1 MAAGQDRLGLIY
13 SEKTG
18 LKFKK
23 RLKKILLYLD
33 EKNVQYDLLHSD
45 GKDSVE
51 KLTRMLCNNAYKT
64 VIVIGGDGTINDAV
78 NGIMTADFL
87 HKDFAFGIIPSGAA
101 NDFIRFWGMQPN
113 EYKNAI
119 DYIISR
125 NTRKIDVGLFEYVH
139 DNKKNRRFFLNC
151 VNIGLGAKM
160 IELSNSTKILT
171 GSQRISNII
180 TLIGQLFQRKSF
192 KLEFCTECEKIKE
205 NVMSVC
211 VGNTLGYGQT
221 PNAVP
226 YNGMFDMSVI
236 TRPEWW
242 QLFHGFW
249 LLGKGRF
256 LNYKNVHPYRINS
269 AVFTDIGKAKVSLDG
284 RILQFKNITPVTVS
298 VLYEKISLIIP

>member
-1 MAAGQDRLGLIY
+1 
-13 SEKTG
+13 
-18 LKFKK
+18 
-23 RLKKILLYLD
+23 
-33 EKNVQYDLLHSD
+33 
-45 GKDSVE
+45 
-51 KLTRMLCNNAYKT
+51 
-64 VIVIGGDGTINDAV
+64 
-78 NGIMTADFL
+78 
-87 HKDFAFGIIPSGAA
+87 
-101 NDFIRFWGMQPN
+101 
-113 EYKNAI
+113 
-119 DYIISR
+119 
-125 NTRKIDVGLFEYVH
+125 
-139 DNKKNRRFFLNC
+139 
-151 VNIGLGAKM
+151 M

-211 VGNTLGYGQT
+211 IGNTLGYGQT